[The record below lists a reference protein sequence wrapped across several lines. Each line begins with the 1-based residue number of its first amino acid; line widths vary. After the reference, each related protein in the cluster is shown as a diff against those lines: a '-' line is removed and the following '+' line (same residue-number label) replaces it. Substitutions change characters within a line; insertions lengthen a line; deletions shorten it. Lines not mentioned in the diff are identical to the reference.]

1 MISSALSPPG
11 AVMQLMSLRLRI
23 SASSSRASLSSSTIR
38 TRCGASRAGVS
49 MTSWRALRS
58 SSLKM
63 SWSIIAVSSFPELI
77 RQQIWINLRCISS
90 ASWPVFARN
99 PLRSSN
105 QLRRSRHG
113 TVTRFKR
120 KTYVQWAPGCK
131 RPTMSTNN
139 KNAEQA
145 MSKADAFTQAGKTAV
160 LQNIHGTMQFLQKF
174 PPFNQM
180 ENAHL
185 AYLVE
190 QCQLRFYAADESII
204 KPGDGPVEHF
214 YIVKQ
219 GRIVGERPHSAKG
232 GTETTFEITT
242 GECFPLAALL
252 GERATRT
259 ETLGTQ
265 YSLNTRLGELAM
277 RHPVMC
283 SPETP
288 MRDAVKLMH
297 EQQVGSI
304 VIVDEQ
310 QAPLGIFTLR
320 DLREAVADV
329 NADFSAPVRR
339 TMSLSPFHLNPDASA
354 FDAAIAMT
362 GRHIAHV
369 CLVRDGR
376 LCGVVSERDL
386 FSLQRVDLVHLARTI
401 RNAPRIEALAGLRGD
416 IIQLVDRMLAHG
428 ASSTQITQIITLLN
442 DHTVCRV
449 IELTLAENGDP
460 GIAFS
465 WLCFGSEGRR
475 EQTLHTDQDNGILFE
490 ASDAAEAEQIRTL
503 LLPIAERINQSLAQC
518 GFTLCKGNIMAGNP
532 DLCLSRLEWSQ
543 RFAAF
548 IREATPENLLASSI
562 YFDLRVVWGDESGGE
577 QLRRGILDQVADNK
591 LFQRMMAENALRQ
604 RPPVGRFKDFVLARK
619 GSEKDTL
626 DLKTEGL
633 TPFVDGAR
641 LLALANGVG
650 VNNTQER
657 LRQLVER
664 EVIDP
669 LDGAAYEEAYHFIQQ
684 TRMQQHQLQS
694 RQNLPYSNRI
704 DPDTLNHLDR
714 RILRESFRQAQRLQ
728 TSLTLR
734 YQL

>member
-1 MISSALSPPG
+1 MKVENNKVG
-11 AVMQLMSLRLRI
+11 
-23 SASSSRASLSSSTIR
+23 
-38 TRCGASRAGVS
+38 TRCHD
-49 MTSWRALRS
+49 
-58 SSLKM
+58 KD
-63 SWSIIAVSSFPELI
+63 AV
-77 RQQIWINLRCISS
+77 
-90 ASWPVFARN
+90 
-99 PLRSSN
+99 
-105 QLRRSRHG
+105 
-113 TVTRFKR
+113 RF
-120 KTYVQWAPGCK
+120 
-131 RPTMSTNN
+131 
-139 KNAEQA
+139 
-145 MSKADAFTQAGKTAV
+145 MSKMDAFTQAGKTAV
-160 LQNIHGTMQFLQKF
+160 LQNIQGTLQFLQRF

-185 AYLVE
+185 AFLVE
-190 QCQLRFYAADESII
+190 QCQLRFYAANDSII

-219 GRIVGERPHSAKG
+219 GRVVGERQHVTRP

-259 ETLGTQ
+259 EHLAGEDTFCLQLNKAAFIRLFALSEVFRDFALRGVSSLLDQVNQQVQRRAVETLGTQ

-277 RHPVMC
+277 RHPVAC
-283 SPETP
+283 DRQTP
-288 MRDAVKLMH
+288 LREAVALMH

-310 QAPLGIFTLR
+310 RFPIGIFTLR
-320 DLREAVADV
+320 DLRQVVADAS
-329 NADFSAPVRR
+329 ADFAEPIAGHM
-339 TMSLSPFHLNPDASA
+339 TAEPFYLSPQASA

-362 GRHIAHV
+362 ERHIAHV
-369 CLVRDGR
+369 CLVEDKR

-401 RNAPRIEALAGLRGD
+401 RHATRIESLVSLRGE
-416 IIQLVDRMLAHG
+416 IGQLVERMLAHG

-449 IELTLAENGDP
+449 IELAIQDKGDP
-460 GIAFS
+460 GVPFS

-490 ASDAAEAEQIRTL
+490 ARDAAHAAEIRGR
-503 LLPIAERINQSLAQC
+503 LLPLAQYINQGLAQC

-532 DLCLSRLEWSQ
+532 ELCLSRAEWAR

-548 IREATPENLLASSI
+548 IREATPENLLGSSI
-562 YFDLRVVWGDESGGE
+562 YFDLRVVWGDERACE
-577 QLRRGILDQVADNK
+577 QLRQGILEQVADNR
-591 LFQRMMAENALRQ
+591 LFQRMMADNALRQ
-604 RPPVGRFKDFVLARK
+604 RPPVGRFREFVLTRQGNDKAA
-619 GSEKDTL
+619 TL
-626 DLKTEGL
+626 DLKVQGL

-641 LLALANGVG
+641 LLALANGIG
-650 VNNTQER
+650 AINTLER
-657 LRQLVER
+657 LRELVSR

-684 TRMQQHQLQS
+684 ARMQQHQLQS
-694 RQNLPYSNRI
+694 RQNLPYSNRV
-704 DPDTLNHLDR
+704 DPDSLNHLDR
-714 RILRESFRQAQRLQ
+714 RILRESLRQAQRLQ
-728 TSLTLR
+728 SSLALR